1 MQGYTRN
8 KKQVFS
14 SDEYAKIVNK
24 KNTGC
29 VAKTK
34 QTRKKVAIRSEEC
47 SKSKTEKKV
56 LYLLAV

>member
-8 KKQVFS
+8 KQQVFS
-14 SDEYAKIVNK
+14 SDEYAKTVNK
-24 KNTGC
+24 KIRD
-29 VAKTK
+29 VWQK